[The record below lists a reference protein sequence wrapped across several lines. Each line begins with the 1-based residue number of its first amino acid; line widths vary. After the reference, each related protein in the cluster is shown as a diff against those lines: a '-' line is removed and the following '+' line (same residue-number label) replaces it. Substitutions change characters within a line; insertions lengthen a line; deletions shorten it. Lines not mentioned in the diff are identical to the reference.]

1 MALGPDLPLS
11 PLLDGKAVLDEGVRR
26 DLEMRTRTNRRNG
39 VGDLLRRNRDE
50 AEGNSQSSLM
60 RTTTLRL
67 MRGMDRW
74 SVQVDAANV
83 VVGRRLG
90 IVEVATSIRA
100 SKLALIQ
107 CEDEEDAGG
116 SAMIVVVAA
125 GSCLLS

>member
-11 PLLDGKAVLDEGVRR
+11 PVLDGKAVLEEDVRR
-26 DLEMRTRTNRRNG
+26 DLEMRTNRRNG

-107 CEDEEDAGG
+107 CEEEEEEDAGG